1 MKALE
6 IYWYDKCCD
15 NVTFQEIS
23 VIRTFQEICVIRVLQ
38 VEGYQG
44 KTNYKYIVFILRAK
58 IYRSITSR
66 SISRSIRTKESFT
79 LTVTVSVNPHFIQHA

>member
-6 IYWYDKCCD
+6 IYWYDKYCD

-23 VIRTFQEICVIRVLQ
+23 VITFQEICVIRVLQ

-44 KTNYKYIVFILRAK
+44 KTNYKYIVFILWAK

-66 SISRSIRTKESFT
+66 SISRPLLGPKKLLF
-79 LTVTVSVNPHFIQHA
+79 